1 MGRRAHAQRLNI
13 WLNGTPV
20 GYWDATAG
28 GNTLTYFDEWLGDE
42 QGRPLSLSLPFQP
55 GNASYRGPVVQN
67 YFDNL
72 LPDSD
77 AIRRRIA
84 QHFRTAGIEPYQL
97 LAAVGR
103 DCVGAIQLL
112 PPDEA
117 PTDLFSINCEPLDE
131 HGVAALLRHALSD
144 RPLRQGD
151 EMDDLRLSIAGAQ
164 EKSAL
169 LWHQGQWQRPLGSTP
184 TTHILKLPMGL
195 VGAMRADMRTSVENE
210 WLCSIIMRG
219 FGLPVAHCEMARFE
233 DMKVLVVERFDRRP
247 AEDGSWIVRLPQED
261 FCQATG
267 TSPLHKYQADGG
279 PGVSTIMEILLGSEQ
294 SEQDRVNFFKTQLV
308 FWLLAATD
316 GHAKNFSIFHLA
328 GSRFR
333 ATPLYDVLSA
343 HPILGAGANKLAAQR
358 AQLAMAVRGTQNYYQ
373 LQQIQRRHWL
383 NHAGQVGLGAATA
396 AAIIE
401 DLLAAV
407 DGVVT
412 LAYGQIPDAYPKD
425 LADAILQGLVA
436 QRDRLARSQ

>member
-1 MGRRAHAQRLNI
+1 MGRRAHAQRLNV

-20 GYWDATAG
+20 GYWDASAG
-28 GNTLTYFDEWLGDE
+28 SNTLTYFDEWLDDE

-55 GNASYRGPVVQN
+55 GNAPYRGQLVQN

-84 QHFRTAGIEPYQL
+84 LHFKTAGIEPYQL

-112 PPDEA
+112 PADEA
-117 PTDLFSINCEPLDE
+117 PADLFAINCAPLDE
-131 HGVAALLRHALSD
+131 RGVAALLRHMVSD
-144 RPLRQGD
+144 RPLGHND
-151 EMDDLRLSIAGAQ
+151 EVDELRLSIAGAQ

-184 TTHILKLPMGL
+184 TTHIFKLPLGL
-195 VGAMRADMRTSVENE
+195 VGAMQADMRTSVENE
-210 WLCSIIMRG
+210 WLCSRIMRG
-219 FGLPVAHCEMARFE
+219 FGLAVAECEIAHFE
-233 DMKVLVVERFDRRP
+233 DMKVLIVERFDRRP
-247 AEDGSWIVRLPQED
+247 AADGNWIVRLPQED

-279 PGVSTIMEILLGSEQ
+279 PGISTIMEILLGSERA
-294 SEQDRVNFFKTQLV
+294 EQDRMNFFKTQLV

-316 GHAKNFSIFHLA
+316 GHAKNFSIFHLP

-343 HPILGAGANKLAAQR
+343 HPIIGTGANKVAPQR
-358 AQLAMAVRGTQNYYQ
+358 AKLAMAVRGTQNYYH
-373 LQQIQRRHWL
+373 LRQIQRRHWL
-383 NHAGQVGLGAATA
+383 NHAGQVGLGAVA
-396 AAIIE
+396 AESIIAE
-401 DLLAAV
+401 LLDAV
-407 DGVVT
+407 DGVVAST
-412 LAYGQIPDAYPKD
+412 YAQIPEGYPTD
-425 LADAILQGLVA
+425 LADAILQGLVQ
-436 QRDRLARSQ
+436 QRDRLARM